1 MKWPE
6 YPEDRSP
13 TPEERVDIERARDEF
28 DAEVLERLRK
38 YFQTK
43 VNNLSGD
50 EMAEGPFEDGT
61 EFGDLWE
68 EAAARIDHHG
78 GLKIRFEFGRPEE
91 D

>member
-6 YPEDRSP
+6 YPEDWCP
-13 TPEERVDIERARDEF
+13 DAGEIVDIERARDEF

-68 EAAARIDHHG
+68 QVASRIDTKG
-78 GLKIRFEFGRPEE
+78 GLKIRFEFGKPE
-91 D
+91 DD